1 MQFAEISKAAA
12 HSPETVLVQKGLA
25 AHPFFGGVQGATLSS
40 RNVWDL
46 RISGVQNGAC
56 TDKFGRKKL
65 DASKNVICPK
75 IKPLLNLGKG

>member
-1 MQFAEISKAAA
+1 MDEYHWHFHTQTKEPKTSQIVIFFCRVTEALKGSVLLSLLLSKAAA

-46 RISGVQNGAC
+46 RI
-56 TDKFGRKKL
+56 
-65 DASKNVICPK
+65 
-75 IKPLLNLGKG
+75 